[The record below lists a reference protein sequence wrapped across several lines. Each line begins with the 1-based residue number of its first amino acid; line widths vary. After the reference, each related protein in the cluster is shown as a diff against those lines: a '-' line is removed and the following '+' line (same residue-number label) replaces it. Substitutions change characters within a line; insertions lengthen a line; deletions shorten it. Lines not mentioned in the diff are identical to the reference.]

1 MFNDTEHYLIY
12 CYKTGIY
19 FNLNKE
25 TENIATLISATSA
38 NPPTENRKNLRFKA
52 RAIDR
57 PILVLPTPGGP
68 ERQIIF
74 PAYMRKNRNHVTF

>member
-1 MFNDTEHYLIY
+1 MLPLNWF
-12 CYKTGIY
+12 IY
-19 FNLNKE
+19 FNCDKE
-25 TENIATLISATSA
+25 TETLATLISATSA

-52 RAIDR
+52 RAIER

-74 PAYMRKNRNHVTF
+74 PAYIRKIRNHVTLFEHAKI